1 MKQVLEFIYNLCQ
14 WKNTLSP
21 SDCVSILVAIIT
33 LIATVYI
40 PKKIK
45 WEQMYTQLLSDYR
58 GYDFGAAIMGVIF
71 FFHEDCSCDV
81 EKIKRK
87 YTEWFNREFKNKRN
101 DDNKLSNDQNLH
113 YQRRLL
119 TQFYYL
125 LDQCARSRFIG
136 KKRVQ
141 KDFSS
146 KEANLLKV
154 LYYMNEAAS
163 SDGIYMD
170 ISTADRIPPNAK
182 SINVYIKHIYDLL
195 RKSKPYIR

>member
-1 MKQVLEFIYNLCQ
+1 ME
-14 WKNTLSP
+14 LS
-21 SDCVSILVAIIT
+21 DIISIFVAILA
-33 LIATVYI
+33 LIVAIYV
-40 PKKIK
+40 PEKIK
-45 WEQMYTQLLSDYR
+45 WEQMYTQLLSDYC
-58 GYDFGAAIMGVIF
+58 GYDFGAAVMGVIF

-81 EKIKRK
+81 EKIEEK
-87 YTEWFNREFKNKRN
+87 YTECFVKKFKGSRKSGNEI
-101 DDNKLSNDQNLH
+101 SNDQNLH

-163 SDGIYMD
+163 SDGVFMD